1 MRKLF
6 LTWAAAVAAV
16 ALVGCKED
24 NPEPVPAPVIT
35 LESESTVSFF
45 AAGGNGEIK
54 YSIANSVEGVTLH
67 ADCEADW
74 VTDVTAGE
82 PMLLS
87 MSLKMQKK
95 RSGTQKS
102 SSPMRAPSLLKSMLL
117 RLLPSITHSR

>member
-45 AAGGNGEIK
+45 VLV
-54 YSIANSVEGVTLH
+54 VEKLFF
-67 ADCEADW
+67 
-74 VTDVTAGE
+74 
-82 PMLLS
+82 P
-87 MSLKMQKK
+87 
-95 RSGTQKS
+95 
-102 SSPMRAPSLLKSMLL
+102 LL
-117 RLLPSITHSR
+117 RILAATHF

>member
-54 YSIANSVEGVTLH
+54 YSIANPVEGVTLH

-82 PMLLS
+82 ANVTFNVAENADEEVRNAEIVLS
-87 MSLKMQKK
+87 YEGAEPVK
-95 RSGTQKS
+95 
-102 SSPMRAPSLLKSMLL
+102 
-117 RLLPSITHSR
+117 